1 MAQRP
6 IYIPQ
11 PNIYPYYQE
20 ISIDFEWH
28 SGLSKSQA
36 QKSILSLHESA
47 TGKGWNPLLE
57 ISSKSLQDI
66 GIRLSAFN
74 LKFEKEGNLISVES
88 AYQGSKV
95 FENDGP
101 FHDLYNASSRDA
113 KTDRRLHNSGAFKSY
128 CFFGDNFPDKP
139 ITAFYD
145 WLYLTALIENPSL
158 SKQLK
163 NYAGFSDI
171 AFNPKK
177 SINCQARSA
186 AIFVALADTI
196 DINLIRDRDYW
207 LNSILNE
214 YGSRDNINQ
223 QKALR
228 SEQMELKLG
237 L

>member
-20 ISIDFEWH
+20 VSINFEWH
-28 SGLSKSQA
+28 PGLSRSQA

-47 TGKGWNPLLE
+47 TEKGLSPLLE

-66 GIRLSAFN
+66 GIKLSAFN
-74 LKFEKEGNLISVES
+74 LRFEKEGNFISVES

-101 FHDLYNASSRDA
+101 FHDLYNASSQDA
-113 KTDRRLHNSGAFKSY
+113 KTDERLRNSGSFKGY
-128 CFFGDNFPDKP
+128 CFFGDDFPDKP

-145 WLYLTALIENPSL
+145 WLYLVALIENPIVSE
-158 SKQLK
+158 QLK

-196 DINLIRDRDYW
+196 DTNLILDRDYW
-207 LNSILNE
+207 LDLVLNRFGNPSE
-214 YGSRDNINQ
+214 IDRH
-223 QKALR
+223 KELPLR
-228 SEQMELKLG
+228 QMELNLEV
-237 L
+237 